1 MVFMFDL
8 YLLVSF
14 MSISDHKSIS
24 ELKVNLSLLR
34 SNMPL
39 NATENGGTYPHALN
53 FGTRWK

>member
-14 MSISDHKSIS
+14 ISISDPKSIS

-34 SNMPL
+34 SNMLL
-39 NATENGGTYPHALN
+39 NATEKGGTYPCTLN